1 MCIWILRFQNVSNVQ
16 VIINWTFVVQFWS
29 GIKLVILR
37 SLQFEWLSL
46 MQFIYESHHFSLK
59 IASFPSQW
67 GTLLKTQLPIRFL
80 GSFIKTNNMRGK
92 WKITMATLYKPAQHW
107 INELF
112 LQSKKSCVLRFQNR
126 WTELVI
132 ELSVEAFWSEM
143 VLVISNL
150 IRYGAKLLNAD
161 WLR

>member
-1 MCIWILRFQNVSNVQ
+1 
-16 VIINWTFVVQFWS
+16 
-29 GIKLVILR
+29 
-37 SLQFEWLSL
+37 
-46 MQFIYESHHFSLK
+46 
-59 IASFPSQW
+59 
-67 GTLLKTQLPIRFL
+67 
-80 GSFIKTNNMRGK
+80 
-92 WKITMATLYKPAQHW
+92 MATLYKPAQYW

-112 LQSKKSCVLRFQNR
+112 LQNKKSCVLRFQNR

-132 ELSVEAFWSEM
+132 ELSVEAFWSEI